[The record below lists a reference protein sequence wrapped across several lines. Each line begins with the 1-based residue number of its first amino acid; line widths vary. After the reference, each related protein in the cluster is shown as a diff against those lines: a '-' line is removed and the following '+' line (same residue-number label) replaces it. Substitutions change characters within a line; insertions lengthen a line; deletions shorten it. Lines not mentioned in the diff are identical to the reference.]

1 MTRFR
6 RLVLELGHG
15 ADPETIRAAAGFA
28 QLLGVELFAL
38 FVEDETLLHASALP
52 FAREISSLSLQWRP
66 LQADRLQT
74 ELKAAAE
81 QARRHLEAAAQDT
94 GIKQSFEVRRG
105 DLAVHVTD
113 LCIASDI
120 VVVSPPRRP
129 GSGSTRGFVRL
140 RQTAC
145 QSVASVLHLPAAE
158 RRHTGSVVA
167 IAAGAADPGLELAR
181 WIATEAHEPLLVLA
195 LPGSVIEGEANLRPL
210 AGNSAHDITAVLGEV
225 QERLIVMTRAAE
237 TEDPGSAL
245 AAARGVPVLVL
256 EPV

>member
-15 ADPETIRAAAGFA
+15 AADPETIGTAARFA

-52 FAREISSLSLQWRP
+52 FAREISALSLQWRP
-66 LQADRLQT
+66 LQADRLQV

-81 QARRHLEAAAQDT
+81 QARRHLEAAAQST
-94 GIKQSFEVRRG
+94 GIKGSFEVRRG
-105 DLAVHVTD
+105 DIAAHVTE

-129 GSGSTRGFVRL
+129 GSSAGFVRL
-140 RQTAC
+140 QQTASR
-145 QSVASVLHLPAAE
+145 SVASVLHLPPSAG
-158 RRHTGSVVA
+158 RQTGPIVA
-167 IAAGAADPGLELAR
+167 IAANAAEPGLELAR
-181 WIATEAHEPLLVLA
+181 WIAAEAQSRLLILA
-195 LPGSVIEGEANLRPL
+195 PAESGIEGEPDIRLL
-210 AGNSAHDITAVLGEV
+210 AGNSVHDITAALGEV

-245 AAARGVPVLVL
+245 AAARAVPVLVL